1 MSQAPSRDPGLAG
14 HFRELLVGL
23 LSHLRARLELAGA
36 ESRDALTQIAGVL
49 LLAAVALTLTL
60 AGYLLLCLALVF
72 GLAQLFSSTFSW
84 IWIAAA
90 LGGLHLLSAWMVLRG
105 ARGWLPRWCRAAARG
120 CAAVA
125 RRAGGRGCRGAHPL
139 RR

>member
-14 HFRELLVGL
+14 YFRELLVGL

-105 ARGWLPRWCRAAARG
+105 ARGWLKQPMFPLSLEEFRKDESWLKSTAARP
-120 CAAVA
+120 
-125 RRAGGRGCRGAHPL
+125 R
-139 RR
+139 